1 MPLSADY
8 EHHVFYRCVVER
20 LLRRGIDGLG
30 KIDAGNNGADVLFDL
45 RNLHRLRGCLRRYG
59 DHVSAPWNAWSVHAG
74 STASIRAGEEWAT
87 RFLVAGWQ
95 HRQRVKVPSSTYP
108 PGCHSSRDLMSSKIV
123 LGNQPNTARGCFA
136 YPFGIRRVG
145 HLREACL

>member
-30 KIDAGNNGADVLFDL
+30 KVDAGNNGADMLFDL
-45 RNLHRLRGCLRRYG
+45 GNLHRLRGCLRRYG
-59 DHVSAPWNAWSVHAG
+59 AHVSAPWNARSVHAG

-87 RFLVAGWQ
+87 RFFAIRLVIGWSNALKCRLSPVSLAG
-95 HRQRVKVPSSTYP
+95 
-108 PGCHSSRDLMSSKIV
+108 IV
-123 LGNQPNTARGCFA
+123 AETRS
-136 YPFGIRRVG
+136 
-145 HLREACL
+145 EAS